1 MTLIRFRPFPQ
12 TLDPSRDLTDIQ
24 TQMNRLFDTFLG
36 QPSPSGMMER
46 VWTPPVDLYET
57 ENEVVVAVELP
68 GLNEKDI
75 RLSITGDLLTI
86 QGERQWSDEA
96 REAGHYRQERWFGKF
111 ERTLSLPIP
120 VETGQG
126 QGDLPARRADRQA
139 SEDRGRQAQGDQDR
153 RGLTPRSRRGR
164 WDRA

>member
-1 MTLIRFRPFPQ
+1 MALIRFRPFPQ

-24 TQMNRLFDTFLG
+24 TQMNRLFDNLT
-36 QPSPSGMMER
+36 ER
-46 VWTPPVDLYET
+46 VWAPPVDLYET
-57 ENEVVVAVELP
+57 KNEVVVAVELP

-75 RLSITGDLLTI
+75 RVSITGDLLTI

-120 VETGQG
+120 VEAGQVKATYRDG
-126 QGDLPARRADRQA
+126 VLTVKLPKT
-139 SEDRGRQAQGDQDR
+139 EGVK
-153 RGLTPRSRRGR
+153 PREIQI
-164 WDRA
+164 DAV